1 MPWAAASA
9 WKPDDGFTQYLGLR
23 GCANAS
29 ESGNLNRGAWEQNCK
44 GDFGW
49 GHHKGKGRKTYYRCV
64 SACGPNVYYQRG
76 AKGHPCSGAQ
86 FIKGIPINI
95 EGWKDH
101 SGVAGKFPGAHGA
114 FWCRFPDSDRAM
126 VDASKRSENTQSK
139 SGDGSIYHQLI
150 YGSTIGGQ
158 YNSAG
163 FCENVANL
171 PKVVHK
177 DGRTCFDMI
186 KDGVSASAAE
196 IKGRKFCET
205 NRTDPKCRCI
215 NVADPGFL
223 DRCRQNPNW
232 AGCKEINAAFE
243 DFKKAG
249 IKTDSGLFGNADC
262 LVPQICSGS
271 NLYQPESRMQACAT
285 KMAICN
291 QVMALDNIKAAAG
304 IQAAQA
310 CNINFE
316 AEQKKKDDA
325 KVAAAAAA
333 AKAAADKA
341 AADKAAAD
349 KAAADRAAAD
359 RAAADRAA
367 ADKAVADKA
376 VADKA
381 AADKVAADKAAADRA
396 AAAKLAADTAAA
408 KAQAAGAS
416 PAQVQ
421 AAADKAAA
429 DVESKPIEDFLKPTG
444 FGILSGFSTTQL
456 GIGAG
461 GAILLCCCCIIL
473 LILAMSG

>member
-9 WKPDDGFTQYLGLR
+9 WKPDDGFAQYHGLR

-29 ESGNLNRGAWEQNCK
+29 EGGNLNRGAWEQNCR

-49 GHHKGKGRKTYYRCV
+49 GHHKGKGRKTYYKCV

-95 EGWKDH
+95 DGWRDH

-126 VDASKRSENTQSK
+126 VDASKRPENTQSK

-158 YNSAG
+158 YNSTG
-163 FCENVANL
+163 FCENVSNL

-186 KDGVSASAAE
+186 KDGISQSTANL
-196 IKGRKFCET
+196 KGIQYCAQ
-205 NRTDPKCRCI
+205 NPTDTRCRCI
-215 NVADPGFL
+215 NVSGSDFL
-223 DRCRQNPNW
+223 QKCKQNPSW
-232 AGCKEINAAFE
+232 AGCKEINQAISE
-243 DFKKAG
+243 LEKAG
-249 IKTDSGLFGNADC
+249 VSSATGLFGNADC
-262 LVPQICSGS
+262 IVPQICSG
-271 NLYQPESRMQACAT
+271 NDLYQPQSRMQACAN

-304 IQAAQA
+304 IKAAQA

-325 KVAAAAAA
+325 KAAAAAAA

-349 KAAADRAAAD
+349 KAAADK
-359 RAAADRAA
+359 AA
-367 ADKAVADKA
+367 ADKA
-376 VADKA
+376 
-381 AADKVAADKAAADRA
+381 AADKAAADRA

-416 PAQVQ
+416 PAEVQ
-421 AAADKAAA
+421 AAADSAAA
-429 DVESKPIEDFLKPTG
+429 DVESKPIEDFLNPTG